1 MAKYKGIEYKEMTVN
16 GKTYSAHVVD
26 AFAKLHAPT
35 TGATIT
41 EDQVHF
47 VDLFQDGGTKTDIVR
62 VTDDFG
68 ITSYFQL
75 QKVGS
80 IIEVHYFNTLYLTTI
95 FVVDET

>member
-26 AFAKLHAPT
+26 AFAKLHAVNS
-35 TGATIT
+35 GATIT
-41 EDQVHF
+41 EDQVYF
-47 VDLFQDGGTKTDIVR
+47 VDLVGDQENTESLAR

-75 QKVGS
+75 QKTGS
-80 IIEVHYFNTLYLTTI
+80 IIEVHYFNTLYISTI